1 MLSREAWLGHSM
13 LCDLRLVGSPLG
25 ASCVLIC
32 VTETYYPPPLRAGSA
47 APQTYPLVTVRIQLR
62 HSSQLEK
69 TPQPLALSSPLA
81 PWRAAAKSQAP
92 CCSLCLSPTERA
104 GEACSL

>member
-1 MLSREAWLGHSM
+1 MLSREAWLGHSL

-32 VTETYYPPPLRAGSA
+32 VTETYHPPPLRAGAA

-69 TPQPLALSSPLA
+69 TPQPPALSSPLA
-81 PWRAAAKSQAP
+81 MWRAAAKSQAP
-92 CCSLCLSPTERA
+92 CCSLSLSHRE
-104 GEACSL
+104 SW